1 MLKVVIFDSGY
12 GGELFADLL
21 EEVIPVI
28 EVIRV
33 IDWRNADE
41 ILSSAK
47 AARKTAEIALKPYI
61 GKVDLIVFAN
71 YLLSA
76 TSLKYFNHKYKN
88 QKFIGLSFKK
98 PDTFIKKDLI
108 ILTTKAVARTLA
120 YRKFVFQLD
129 RKVKTVTLD
138 AWPAMIDDGEL
149 SDQEIHMTID
159 KSIADGHI
167 KPEEMILACSQF
179 NDIKSEIKKGFDRKF
194 RIYDGFNDAIREI
207 CKILKIRGTLSK
219 LKS

>member
-21 EEVIPVI
+21 EEVIPVV

-41 ILSSAK
+41 ILFSAK
-47 AARKTAEIALKPYI
+47 AARKIAEKALKPYI

-88 QKFIGLSFKK
+88 QKFIGLGFKK

-108 ILTTKAVARTLA
+108 ILTTRAVARTLA

-138 AWPAMIDDGEL
+138 TWPGLIDDGEL

-159 KSIADGHI
+159 ESITNGHI
-167 KPEEMILACSQF
+167 QPEEMILACSQF

-194 RIYDGFNDAIREI
+194 KIYDGFNDAIREV

-219 LKS
+219 LKT

>member
-167 KPEEMILACSQF
+167 EPEEMILACSQF

-219 LKS
+219 LKG

>member
-120 YRKFVFQLD
+120 FRKFVFQLD

-219 LKS
+219 LKG

>member
-21 EEVIPVI
+21 EEVIPVVEI
-28 EVIRV
+28 IRV

-41 ILSSAK
+41 ILKSAK
-47 AARKTAEIALKPYI
+47 SARKVAEKAIAPYI

-71 YLLSA
+71 YLLSV

-88 QKFIGLSFKK
+88 QKFIGLEFKK

-108 ILTTKAVARTLA
+108 ILTTEAVARTRA
-120 YRKFVFQLD
+120 YRRFVFHLD

-138 AWPAMIDDGEL
+138 AWPSMIDDGEL
-149 SDQEIHMTID
+149 SDQEIHMTLEQ
-159 KSIADGHI
+159 SVSDGRV

-179 NDIKSEIKKGFDRKF
+179 NDIKSELKNVFNPKL
-194 RIYDGFNDAIREI
+194 RIYDGFNDAIREV
-207 CKILKIRGTLSK
+207 CKILKIRGSLSK

>member
-21 EEVIPVI
+21 EEVIPVV

-47 AARKTAEIALKPYI
+47 AARKIAEIALKPYI

-108 ILTTKAVARTLA
+108 ILTTRAVARTLA

-138 AWPAMIDDGEL
+138 TWPGLIDDGEL

-159 KSIADGHI
+159 ESITDGHI
-167 KPEEMILACSQF
+167 QPEEMILACSQF

-194 RIYDGFNDAIREI
+194 KIYDGFNDAIREV

-219 LKS
+219 LKT

>member
-47 AARKTAEIALKPYI
+47 TARKTAEIALKPYI

-138 AWPAMIDDGEL
+138 AWPGLIDDGEL
-149 SDQEIHMTID
+149 SNQEIHSTLEQ
-159 KSIADGHI
+159 SISEGNI

-179 NDIKSEIKKGFDRKF
+179 NDIKSEIRKGFDRKF
-194 RIYDGFNDAIREI
+194 RIYDGFNDAIREV

>member
-1 MLKVVIFDSGY
+1 M
-12 GGELFADLL
+12 
-21 EEVIPVI
+21 
-28 EVIRV
+28 

-88 QKFIGLSFKK
+88 QKFIGLGFKK

-120 YRKFVFQLD
+120 YRKFVFQLN
-129 RKVKTVTLD
+129 RRVKTVALD

-194 RIYDGFNDAIREI
+194 RIYDGFNDAIREV

-219 LKS
+219 LKG

>member
-21 EEVIPVI
+21 EEVIPVVEI
-28 EVIRV
+28 IRV

-41 ILSSAK
+41 ILKSAK
-47 AARKTAEIALKPYI
+47 SARKVAEKAIAPYI

-71 YLLSA
+71 YLLSV

-88 QKFIGLSFKK
+88 QKFIGLEFKK

-108 ILTTKAVARTLA
+108 ILTTEAVARTRA
-120 YRKFVFQLD
+120 YRRFVFHLD

-138 AWPAMIDDGEL
+138 AWPSMIDDGEL
-149 SDQEIHMTID
+149 SDQEIHMTLEQ
-159 KSIADGHI
+159 SVSDGRVR
-167 KPEEMILACSQF
+167 PEEMILACSQF
-179 NDIKSEIKKGFDRKF
+179 NDIKSELKNVFNPKL
-194 RIYDGFNDAIREI
+194 RIYDGFNDAIREV
-207 CKILKIRGTLSK
+207 CKILKIRGSLSK

>member
-219 LKS
+219 LKG

>member
-167 KPEEMILACSQF
+167 EPEEMILACSQF

>member
-47 AARKTAEIALKPYI
+47 TARKTAEIALKPYI

-219 LKS
+219 LKG

>member
-21 EEVIPVI
+21 EEVIPVVEI
-28 EVIRV
+28 IRV

-41 ILSSAK
+41 ILKSAK
-47 AARKTAEIALKPYI
+47 SARKVAEKAIAPYI

-71 YLLSA
+71 YLLSV

-88 QKFIGLSFKK
+88 QKFIGLEFKK

-108 ILTTKAVARTLA
+108 ILTTEAVARTRA
-120 YRKFVFQLD
+120 YHRFVFHLD

-138 AWPAMIDDGEL
+138 AWPSMIDDGEL
-149 SDQEIHMTID
+149 SDQEIHMTLEQ
-159 KSIADGHI
+159 SVSDGRV

-179 NDIKSEIKKGFDRKF
+179 NDIKSELKNVFNPKL
-194 RIYDGFNDAIREI
+194 RIYDGFNDAIREV
-207 CKILKIRGTLSK
+207 CKILKIRGSLSK

>member
-21 EEVIPVI
+21 EEVIPVV

-98 PDTFIKKDLI
+98 PDTFIKKDLV

-120 YRKFVFQLD
+120 YRKFVFQLN
-129 RKVKTVTLD
+129 RKVKTVALD

-219 LKS
+219 LKG